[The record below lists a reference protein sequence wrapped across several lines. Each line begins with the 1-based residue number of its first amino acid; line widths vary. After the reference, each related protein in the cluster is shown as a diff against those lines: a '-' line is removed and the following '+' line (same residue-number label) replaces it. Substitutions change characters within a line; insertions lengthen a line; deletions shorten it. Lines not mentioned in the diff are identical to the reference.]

1 MHRSHLLAPLLIA
14 AAASMFLAAP
24 AAAQSYVSITGCSV
38 SPEEI
43 FLAPGESATLTLT
56 VEGDDEWAWTTIVVD
71 GVVTIDEAQRT
82 SDIGGQVSWLAGQQS
97 GSTPSRFP
105 SGAGSELPD
114 RTTIS
119 PPTVAGTAAV
129 LDRIPLTACGA
140 CRRLTGPVQGRA
152 IPLERASAILHPVA
166 SP

>member
-82 SDIGGQVSWLAGQQS
+82 SDTGVEFSYDILAAEVEDSTTQTWWAVDSGGNKVGDPLCSVTVSLASGEIPVV
-97 GSTPSRFP
+97 GSTM
-105 SGAGSELPD
+105 LPVVAVAASLAAFGG
-114 RTTIS
+114 TILL
-119 PPTVAGTAAV
+119 V
-129 LDRIPLTACGA
+129 
-140 CRRLTGPVQGRA
+140 RRRAPGR
-152 IPLERASAILHPVA
+152 R
-166 SP
+166 